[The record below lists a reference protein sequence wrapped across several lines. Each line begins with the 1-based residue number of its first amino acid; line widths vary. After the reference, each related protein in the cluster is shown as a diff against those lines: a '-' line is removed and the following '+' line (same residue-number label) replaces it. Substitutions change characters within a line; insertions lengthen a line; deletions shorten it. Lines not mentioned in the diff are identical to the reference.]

1 MGASMIRFSSLLTC
15 LAPLIFAAS
24 PLLAQQPP
32 KESTARAIASHPEL
46 GKVGSPF
53 NVEFLR
59 RMKIRSAEDAAF
71 HQDKSWPE
79 KLAAEVAREIGSYAA
94 KPEIEFK
101 VLLIIKRRSDTY
113 HPLFLPVRAEMT
125 PEDVRTARHCFE
137 IQTPDMV
144 HTITHG
150 RVKFTPTVVVSDQP
164 LRCFDPKRLD
174 SAEYMGDELI
184 DELATLAKPGD
195 YDSVGYYFLHY
206 DTASGYRA
214 PRAGYGVGGYH
225 GGAGLGMFA
234 ISSTSSM
241 NPRDEIYLHEWMH
254 GLDGYYGGKEGVRLP
269 KGALHGAANYDAHYD
284 EFKPWR
290 PQDTFRG
297 HKFWYQDILN
307 GEVPEPGGG
316 FSGHGSKAWKHGPM
330 RDAGREIGS
339 RFRTTDLPL
348 SEYPEWVHRL
358 MKGDLSDAPLSPESM
373 PMPAKAGEIGAG
385 QTPWRLESFS
395 KAASTTARFSGSE
408 EGVFTLECE
417 SRDKAAITC
426 EADVAPLSNYVLT
439 AEVKTSRVEIMQ
451 AGGKQAVVLGAGSS
465 QSTTDLSGS
474 VEWRQVVVPFTT
486 HTEKKP
492 VTLRLGIGG
501 DGSLTQGKA
510 QFRNV
515 RLQKIGYPATRL
527 IRAAAR

>member
-1 MGASMIRFSSLLTC
+1 MNLPSHVTILLSLL
-15 LAPLIFAAS
+15 AAIS
-24 PLLAQQPP
+24 CS
-32 KESTARAIASHPEL
+32 EARAQAPSKEASAQAIAKHPAL

-59 RMKIRSAEDAAF
+59 RLKIRSAENPKF
-71 HQDKSWPE
+71 HSDKNWPL
-79 KLAAEVAREIGSYAA
+79 KLADEVAEEIETLA
-94 KPEIEFK
+94 PEPVIEFK
-101 VLLIIKRRSDTY
+101 VLLIIKRLSDTW

-125 PEDVRTARHCFE
+125 QEDVRAARHCFE

-144 HTITHG
+144 HMITHG
-150 RVKFTPTVVVSDQP
+150 RVKFTPTVVVSDKP

-174 SAEYMGDELI
+174 SAEYVGDELVA
-184 DELATLAKPGD
+184 ELATLARPGE

-214 PRAGYGVGGYH
+214 PRAGYGVGGYN
-225 GGAGLGMFA
+225 GSARIGMFA
-234 ISSTSSM
+234 ISSAGNM

-290 PQDTFRG
+290 QQDTFRG

-307 GEVPEPGGG
+307 GEIPEPDGG

-330 RDAGREIGS
+330 RDMGKDVGP
-339 RFRTTDLPL
+339 RFRTTDLPAG
-348 SEYPEWVHRL
+348 EYPEWVYQL
-358 MKGDLSDAPLSPESM
+358 MKGDLSNAPLTPMEL
-373 PMPAKAGEIGAG
+373 PMPSKTVRIEAG

-395 KAASTTARFSGSE
+395 KAADTTAQFSGSE

-439 AEVKTSRVEIMQ
+439 AEVKTTRIEIAQ
-451 AGGKQAVVLGAGSS
+451 AGGKQSVVLGAGSS
-465 QSTTDLSGS
+465 QSTADLSGS

-486 HTEKKP
+486 HTERKP

-515 RLQKIGYPATRL
+515 RLQKVGYPATRL
-527 IRAAAR
+527 IRTAAK